1 MLRRLKQV
9 RRALRDADPMQENV
23 ADCARRYGFTELGRL
38 AGVYR
43 TTCGETPS
51 ATAPR
56 PGNPIPEPVNSS
68 NLHSGTKILRSR
80 LANGFGSS
88 LGVHHL
94 GSSALTVDLAVTAK
108 VLPLTTLMLALCHLR
123 WPVDSGDR
131 SGTIPKSLRRLINPQ
146 CGCTNHSIPSV
157 HTNARK

>member
-1 MLRRLKQV
+1 MGISPRRYVMLRRLKQV

-94 GSSALTVDLAVTAK
+94 GKFSSDCRSSRHSKGFAAHHADVGAL
-108 VLPLTTLMLALCHLR
+108 
-123 WPVDSGDR
+123 
-131 SGTIPKSLRRLINPQ
+131 
-146 CGCTNHSIPSV
+146 PS
-157 HTNARK
+157 